1 MEQYYDTFF
10 IGLGVWLLVITLLVF
25 WIIFSAQKLMR
36 SVKVGNL
43 IKIIDKVIKTEV
55 ENSKTIKDLEKEIER
70 QENENRLDI
79 QKMGLVKFNPF
90 EETGGDYSFS
100 LTLLDGYDSGVVI
113 TSLHTRQGTRTYL
126 KEINKGKSKMNLS
139 KEEKEALTLAQSK
152 RK

>member
-1 MEQYYDTFF
+1 
-10 IGLGVWLLVITLLVF
+10 
-25 WIIFSAQKLMR
+25 MR